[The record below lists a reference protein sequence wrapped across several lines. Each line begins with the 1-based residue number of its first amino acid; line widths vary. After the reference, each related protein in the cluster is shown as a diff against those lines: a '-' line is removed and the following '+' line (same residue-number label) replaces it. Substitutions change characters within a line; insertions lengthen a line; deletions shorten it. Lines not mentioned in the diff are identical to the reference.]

1 MSVSRSVGSLV
12 FASLFA
18 ASMASIAMPL
28 VAQSA
33 SAQAPAPASSALIE
47 AASQSPGVDHAV
59 SQEAKKVDII
69 LPHIS
74 DGDEIDVPW
83 FNASGFRVVHLPHWA
98 PVMIGSYALDLSP
111 TKHVVMM
118 LIAAAIACIVL
129 IGAARAQH
137 RRVAQG
143 KAPKGLANSIEATVL
158 YIRNEVI
165 LPNVGPHG
173 ERFVPYLLSVFFF
186 ILFAN
191 LLGLVP
197 YGATATGNISVTA
210 MLAIIAFFVIEIAG
224 MRALGKNYISTVVYW
239 PHDMPVWGKMLM
251 TVIMTPV
258 EILGK
263 FTKPFA
269 LCIRLFANMTAGH
282 VMVLALIS
290 IVFTFGSV
298 LIGIAPVAMAVGIM
312 MLEIFVALLQAYVF
326 TLLVSSFIGQI
337 RTVEGH

>member
-1 MSVSRSVGSLV
+1 MSVSRSAGSLL
-12 FASLFA
+12 FASMLA
-18 ASMASIAMPL
+18 AMPL
-28 VAQSA
+28 VSHGA
-33 SAQAPAPASSALIE
+33 SAQQPTAERPV
-47 AASQSPGVDHAV
+47 AADSTRPIADHAL

-83 FNASGFRVVHLPHWA
+83 FSATGFRVVHLPHWA
-98 PVMIGSYALDLSP
+98 PVMIGGYALDLSP

-118 LIAAAIACIVL
+118 IIAALIACVVL

-137 RRVAQG
+137 RRTAQG

-197 YGATATGNISVTA
+197 YGSTATGNISVTA
-210 MLAIIAFFVIEIAG
+210 MLAIIAFFVIEVAG
-224 MRALGKNYISTVVYW
+224 MRALGKNYISTIVYW
-239 PHDMPVWGKMLM
+239 PHDMPLPGKMAM
-251 TVIMTPV
+251 TLIMTPV

-312 MLEIFVALLQAYVF
+312 MLELFVALLQAYVF

>member
-1 MSVSRSVGSLV
+1 MNVSRKAGSL
-12 FASLFA
+12 LFA
-18 ASMASIAMPL
+18 LTLVATPL
-28 VAQSA
+28 VARGA
-33 SAQAPAPASSALIE
+33 KAQQPTVERPV
-47 AASQSPGVDHAV
+47 AADSMRPIADHAMT
-59 SQEAKKVDII
+59 QEAKKVDII

-74 DGDEIDVPW
+74 DGDELDVPW
-83 FNASGFRVVHLPHWA
+83 LNATGFKVVHLPHWA
-98 PVMIGSYALDLSP
+98 PVMIGGYALDLSP

-118 LIAAAIACIVL
+118 IIAALIASIVL
-129 IGAARAQH
+129 IGAARSQRGH
-137 RRVAQG
+137 TKKGQ
-143 KAPKGLANSIEATVL
+143 APKGLANGIEATVL

-197 YGATATGNISVTA
+197 YGSTATGNISVTA
-210 MLAIIAFFVIEIAG
+210 TLAIIAFFVIEIAG
-224 MRALGKNYISTVVYW
+224 MRALGKNYISTIVYW
-239 PHDMPVWGKMLM
+239 PHDMPLPGKMAM
-251 TVIMTPV
+251 TLIMTPV

-282 VMVLALIS
+282 VMVLALLS
-290 IVFTFGSV
+290 IVFTFGSI
-298 LIGIAPVAMAVGIM
+298 LIGLAPVAMAVGIM
-312 MLEIFVALLQAYVF
+312 ALEIFVALLQAYVF